1 MAQTVDDKKIIF
13 SLVNCT
19 HTIPQTQKTVLK
31 NIYISFFYGAKIG
44 IIGLN
49 GAGKSTLMKII
60 AGIIQPSQGEV
71 VWSPG
76 YSVGYLEQD
85 PKLDETKTVK
95 ENIME
100 GVQYI
105 YDALKEY
112 DEVNMKFAEPEYL
125 EDPDKMDQLINR
137 QAELQ
142 DIIDSTDAWNID
154 SKLERAMAALHCP
167 PGDWGVQTLSGG
179 ERRRVALCRLLL
191 KKPDVLLLDE
201 PTNHLDA
208 ESIDWLEQHL
218 QQYEGTVIAVTH
230 DRYFLDDV
238 SEWILELD
246 RGEGIPW
253 KGNYSSWLDQKTK
266 RMAQEEKTASK
277 RRKTLERELEW
288 VRMAPKAR
296 QAKGKARLNSY
307 DKMINEEQKEREE
320 KLEIFIPNGPR
331 LGAKVIEAKNV
342 AKAFGDKV
350 LFNDL
355 NFMLPPNGIVGII
368 GPNGAGKTTLFRMI
382 MGLETIDSG
391 TFEVGETVKLAY
403 VDQQHK
409 DIDPKKSIFE
419 VVSGG
424 SELMRMGGKDINVPA
439 YLSRFNFNGADQG
452 KLCGVLSGGERNR
465 LHLAMALKEE
475 GNVLLLDEPTNDID
489 VNTLRALEEGLEAF
503 AGCAVVI
510 SHDRW
515 FLDRICTHILA
526 FEGDGNVF
534 FFEGSYTD
542 YEINKAKRL
551 GTEEPK
557 RARYRKLME
566 D

>member
-1 MAQTVDDKKIIF
+1 MATVDDKKIIF
-13 SLVNCT
+13 SMVGVSKI
-19 HTIPQTQKTVLK
+19 IPQNQKQILK
-31 NIYISFFYGAKIG
+31 NIYLSFFYGAKIG

-60 AGIIQPSQGEV
+60 AGLEQPTQGEV

-76 YSVGYLEQD
+76 YSVGYLPQD
-85 PKLDETKTVK
+85 PPLDEQKTVK
-95 ENIME
+95 ENVME
-100 GVQYI
+100 GVQKV
-105 YDALKEY
+105 YDALAEY
-112 DEVNMKFAEPEYL
+112 EDINNKFGMEEYYG
-125 EDPDKMDQLINR
+125 DPDKMDKLMQR
-137 QAELQ
+137 QAEVQ
-142 DIIDSTDAWNID
+142 DIIDTTDAWNID
-154 SKLERAMAALHCP
+154 SKLERAMDALHCP
-167 PGDWGVQTLSGG
+167 PGDWAVTNLSGG

-191 KKPDVLLLDE
+191 QKPDVLLLDE

-266 RMAQEEKTASK
+266 RMIQEEKTASK

-307 DKMINEEQKEREE
+307 EQMLNQEQKEREE

-331 LGAKVIEAKNV
+331 LGNKVIEAQHVK
-342 AKAFGDKV
+342 KAFGEKV

-355 NFMLPPNGIVGII
+355 NFMLPPNGIVGVI
-368 GPNGAGKTTLFRMI
+368 GPNGAGKTTLFRLI
-382 MGLETIDSG
+382 MGLEQADGG

-409 DIDPKKSIFE
+409 DIDPKKTVYE
-419 VVSGG
+419 VISQGN
-424 SELMRMGGKDINVPA
+424 ETLRMGGRDVNARA
-439 YLSRFNFNGADQG
+439 YISRFNFSGTDQS
-452 KLCGVLSGGERNR
+452 KLCSVLSGGERNR
-465 LHLAMALKEE
+465 LQLALALKQE

-526 FEGDGNVF
+526 FEGGGEVF
-534 FFEGSYTD
+534 FFEGSYSE
-542 YEINKAKRL
+542 YEINKARRL
-551 GTEEPK
+551 GNTEIK
-557 RARYRKLME
+557 KGRYRKLME
-566 D
+566 E

>member
-1 MAQTVDDKKIIF
+1 MATVDDKKIIF
-13 SLVNCT
+13 SMVGVSKV
-19 HTIPQTQKTVLK
+19 IPQNQKQILK
-31 NIYISFFYGAKIG
+31 NIYLSFFYGAKIG

-60 AGIIQPSQGEV
+60 AGLEQPSQGEV

-76 YSVGYLEQD
+76 YSVGYLPQD
-85 PKLDETKTVK
+85 PPLDETKTVK
-95 ENIME
+95 ENVME
-100 GVQYI
+100 GVQSV
-105 YDALKEY
+105 YDALAEY
-112 DEVNMKFAEPEYL
+112 EDINMKFGLEEYYS
-125 EDPDKMDQLINR
+125 DPDKMDKLMAR
-137 QAELQ
+137 QAEVQ
-142 DIIDSTDAWNID
+142 DIIDATDAWNMD
-154 SKLERAMAALHCP
+154 SKLDRAMAALNCP
-167 PGDWGVQTLSGG
+167 PGDWPVTNLSGG
-179 ERRRVALCRLLL
+179 ERRRVALCKLLL
-191 KKPDVLLLDE
+191 QKPDVLLLDE

-277 RRKTLERELEW
+277 RQKTLQRELEW

-296 QAKGKARLNSY
+296 QAQGKARLNSY
-307 DKMINEEQKEREE
+307 EQMLNQEQKEREE

-331 LGAKVIEAKNV
+331 LGNKVIEAQHV
-342 AKAFGDKV
+342 RKAFGEKV

-355 NFMLPPNGIVGII
+355 NFMLPPNGIVGVI
-368 GPNGAGKTTLFRMI
+368 GPNGAGKTTLFRLI
-382 MGLETIDSG
+382 MGLETTDAGS
-391 TFEVGETVKLAY
+391 FEVGETVKLAY

-409 DIDPKKSIFE
+409 DIDPAKSVYDVIAQGNE
-419 VVSGG
+419 TI
-424 SELMRMGGKDINVPA
+424 RMGGRDVNARA
-439 YLSRFNFNGADQG
+439 YISRFNFSGTDQN

-465 LHLAMALKEE
+465 LQLALALKQE

-526 FEGDGNVF
+526 FEGNGEVF
-534 FFEGSYTD
+534 YFEGSYSE
-542 YEINKAKRL
+542 YEINKARRL
-551 GTEEPK
+551 GTDGEIK
-557 RARYRKLME
+557 KGRYRKLME